1 MNMKTKDT
9 KRLNPEVL
17 EKVNGGTEFDAYI
30 FVKHLSKKYGV
41 KTLTDI
47 KKHWTQEEHDYFN
60 IAYNRKEGDEPLGP
74 YPD

>member
-1 MNMKTKDT
+1 MTERMNLKM
-9 KRLNPEVL
+9 EEL
-17 EKVNGGTEFDAYI
+17 EKVNGGTEFDALI
-30 FVKHLSKKYGV
+30 FMKHLSKKYGV

-60 IAYNRKEGDEPLGP
+60 LAYNRKQGDEPLGP